1 MQFYEKDFVSLY
13 LSNLKKIEELTSTK
27 QKLTMYIHPQLG
39 YVFTIND
46 EIQHVEKYQILY
58 HEMLVHLPMS
68 FISKPQDALIIGG
81 GSLFAAY
88 EILKYPTIKNLT
100 LCDYDHTV
108 LELMKKYYPH
118 AREVMNSPK
127 FNFVEKDG
135 IDFIKNIYKEYDI
148 IINDCFNL
156 PQESENNNINL
167 FHLLSNAL
175 SECGICCDIIYR
187 HIFDRKTTI
196 DTLKELCVYQNVA
209 FSLVTVPEYPGVLH
223 LETMWGNNKNLNQ
236 KQTQV
241 FNEYQKEFILKE
253 KNSFDYYNPQYLSYY
268 LYLPPYI
275 TKQFTI

>member
-223 LETMWGNNKNLNQ
+223 LETMWGNNNNLNQ

>member
-39 YVFTIND
+39 YIFTIND
-46 EIQHVEKYQILY
+46 EIQHVEKYQTLY

-68 FISKPQDALIIGG
+68 FICKPQDALIIGG
-81 GSLFAAY
+81 GSLFAAH

-127 FNFVEKDG
+127 FNFVENDG
-135 IDFIKNIYKEYDI
+135 IDFIKNIDKEYDI

-223 LETMWGNNKNLNQ
+223 LETMWGNNNNLNQ

-241 FNEYQKEFILKE
+241 FNEYQKQFILKE
-253 KNSFDYYNPQYLSYY
+253 KNPFDYYNPQYLSYY

>member
-46 EIQHVEKYQILY
+46 EIQHIEKYQILY

-68 FISKPQDALIIGG
+68 FISKPQDVLIIGG

-127 FNFVEKDG
+127 FNFVENDG
-135 IDFIKNIYKEYDI
+135 IDFIKNIDKEYDI

-223 LETMWGNNKNLNQ
+223 LETMWGNNNNLNQ

-241 FNEYQKEFILKE
+241 FNEYQKQFILKG
-253 KNSFDYYNPQYLSYY
+253 KNPFDYYNPQYLSYY